1 MRLRGME
8 SRAGPLYQVERGGCL
23 DVAMHA
29 PTIAVILQENS
40 GVRGC
45 VPEKHPDQVP
55 AGMFRHNVSGET
67 FYNIPRGDRGNGW
80 IATAPHRDMERLKA
94 VAQGKENF
102 RNVTRLCK
110 HIQDMYNILVPSF
123 AIESAIVEYAERNY
137 WYGDLYLDFR
147 VVLKTLIKAFRG
159 GVIPD
164 PFDNQN
170 NLIAG
175 VGSLAWY
182 AERLEKII
190 AGMDECADWPRQDE
204 VRERIYELL
213 ENR

>member
-94 VAQGKENF
+94 VAQG
-102 RNVTRLCK
+102 
-110 HIQDMYNILVPSF
+110 IM
-123 AIESAIVEYAERNY
+123 AIRMIKQIPDIPDQIVEAVNRN
-137 WYGDLYLDFR
+137 
-147 VVLKTLIKAFRG
+147 TLAVFIG
-159 GVIPD
+159 
-164 PFDNQN
+164 
-170 NLIAG
+170 AG
-175 VGSLAWY
+175 VSRHWGVMDGMTSVSASLTVASETKIATAHHAWWS
-182 AERLEKII
+182 RTLMCLGVMTIRRK
-190 AGMDECADWPRQDE
+190 
-204 VRERIYELL
+204 
-213 ENR
+213 